1 MKKLMKMMLMLALA
15 ASVTGALA
23 WDVPIAGTYIAGTNL
38 MILPPV
44 VAASEQWQQYP
55 VRATSVVVNAGARY
69 RIGTQVIIA
78 AHAGTMTNTAVT
90 TTTYYTNGV
99 QVALAGAQYAA
110 TNGIAVYTNTVIAVA
125 PITVPA
131 AGISGYDGSVRWYRA
146 RTADQDDVKIQI
158 DTTNTV
164 VLVDGAGNSIRY
176 TATVDKD
183 FPDFGG
189 ALYFNA
195 LTTTNGVD
203 AIRVMPW

>member
-23 WDVPIAGTYIAGTNL
+23 WDVPITATYVAGTNL

-44 VAASEQWQQYP
+44 VDASVQWQQYP

-69 RIGTQVIIA
+69 RIGSQVIVA

-99 QVALAGAQYAA
+99 QVVLAGAQYAA

-131 AGISGYDGSVRWYRA
+131 AGISGYDGSVRCIVRGRRCR
-146 RTADQDDVKIQI
+146 RT
-158 DTTNTV
+158 
-164 VLVDGAGNSIRY
+164 
-176 TATVDKD
+176 
-183 FPDFGG
+183 
-189 ALYFNA
+189 
-195 LTTTNGVD
+195 
-203 AIRVMPW
+203 